1 MTKKSQLR
9 EVCPATPADCPT
21 DKDALLEQ
29 CALFDVHRV
38 ARILTSHY
46 NAHLRPSGLSMWLWP
61 PVSSAAMLRIN
72 LNCAMSKVAEAM
84 LMDRTSVT
92 RMIEPLVS
100 NGLLE
105 VLPNPADRRVRDVR
119 VTRKGEQAL
128 VRSERCWKRAQE
140 ELYSTIGSKQW
151 LAMRRALR
159 ETVHLVRH
167 SDAEHATAK
176 FSHL

>member
-46 NAHLRPSGLSMWLWP
+46 NAHLRPSGLSMAQFTLIRNI
-61 PVSSAAMLRIN
+61 AALGTGGQSH
-72 LNCAMSKVAEAM
+72 MSKVAEAM

-167 SDAEHATAK
+167 SDAEHAAAK